1 MTRKSKPKEL
11 RKVNRRKFLQT
22 ESGWGNL
29 GYPYAPCYIRNC
41 GCGEVSI
48 ANIIIEMEKYEN
60 YTPKTIQPYCKQY
73 AAPSCDGTYFSGIP
87 KMMEHYGLED
97 VKEHDTMPS
106 LWKELEKGDRVAIY
120 LMGSRNGGSKGVHWT
135 SGGHFVCSVDY
146 KHEDGLHKVYVKD
159 SYSNS
164 RLRNKWI
171 SYEGNMKNDVV
182 RVWSGRLPK
191 KDEIKKYKY
200 RPSTPYEGKLPQ
212 GVVRFGDDGEDAK
225 RLQEFLNWCVG
236 SKLNCKGHCREM
248 TVKALKRW
256 QKTYGITVDGVWGS
270 LCRTKAKEIIKKYA
284 PKKSKYYSKT
294 TKIGQAC
301 CNERGS
307 LQNGKAGD
315 QTGGEVCISKWSAS
329 YGWLYVI
336 RLKDKDKREKFAQL
350 VIDACENKH
359 IGYDTSKPDRYS
371 AWDIAEDNGHDIKGI
386 TKNCETTCTELVSMC
401 LRGVGIPKKY
411 AKRHYDVVT
420 MTKTL
425 VKDKCPLVEVFTGKD
440 YTGSTKHLLPGD
452 MLLSSHHTAVVV
464 KSPNAK

>member
-1 MTRKSKPKEL
+1 M
-11 RKVNRRKFLQT
+11 QT
-22 ESGWGNL
+22 EGDWSGL
-29 GYPYAPCYIRNC
+29 GYPYSPWYIRNC

-48 ANIIIEMEKYEN
+48 ANIIIEMEKYED
-60 YTPKTIQPYCKQY
+60 YTPKTIQPYCKQF
-73 AAPSCDGTYFSGIP
+73 AAPNGDGTYFSGIP

-97 VKEHDTMPS
+97 VKEHNTMPS

-164 RLRNKWI
+164 KLRNGWI

-256 QKTYGITVDGVWGS
+256 QKTYGIATDGVWGS
-270 LCRTKAKEIIKKYA
+270 LCKKKAEEIIEKYA

-294 TKIGQAC
+294 TMIGQAC
-301 CNERGS
+301 ANERGS
-307 LQNGKAGD
+307 LEGGKAGD
-315 QTGGEVCISKWSAS
+315 QKGGEVCISKWSSS
-329 YGWLYVI
+329 YGWLYVF
-336 RLKDKDKREKFAQL
+336 RLKDKKLRDKLAQAM
-350 VIDACENKH
+350 IDTCKNDH
-359 IGYDTSKPDRYS
+359 IGYDTKQPDRYS
-371 AWDIAEDNGHDIKGI
+371 AWDLAEKNKHNIKGI
-386 TKNCETTCTELVSMC
+386 TKNCETTCSEAVSMC
-401 LRGVGIPKKY
+401 LRAIGTPKKY
-411 AKRHYDVVT
+411 APRHADIAAL
-420 MTKTL
+420 TKALKANPDLEMFAT
-425 VKDKCPLVEVFTGKD
+425 KI
-440 YTGSTKHLLPGD
+440 YTQSASKLQVGD
-452 MLLSSHHTAVVV
+452 ILLSSHHTAIVV
-464 KSPNAK
+464 KSPNA